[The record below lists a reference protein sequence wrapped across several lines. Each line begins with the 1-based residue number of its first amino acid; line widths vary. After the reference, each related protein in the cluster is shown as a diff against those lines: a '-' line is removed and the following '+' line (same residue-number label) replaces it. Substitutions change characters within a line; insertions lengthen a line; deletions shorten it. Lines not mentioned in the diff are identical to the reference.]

1 MNYIMIDLLNKVI
14 DQDLENDKEVITKEG
29 VLTTENQIVHSKI
42 NLMTGAYASV
52 LVDTIT

>member
-1 MNYIMIDLLNKVI
+1 MIDLLNKVI